1 MTKYNGGYDNDE
13 RNSRHNDSSNGIAG
27 QIKHRYDKHSRGK
40 SKAGL
45 YLYFACLYD
54 YYYYGACHE
63 EIQFPL
69 LAYYKPSLL
78 GSCMALFQLHLALFR
93 HQYYN
98 CVYIAALQPH
108 LALQSSLSQSQEQ

>member
-1 MTKYNGGYDNDE
+1 MVAMTMTSATAGTTIAATV
-13 RNSRHNDSSNGIAG
+13 IAG
-27 QIKHRYDKHSRGK
+27 HIKHRYDKHSRGK

-69 LAYYKPSLL
+69 PAY
-78 GSCMALFQLHLALFR
+78 
-93 HQYYN
+93 
-98 CVYIAALQPH
+98 
-108 LALQSSLSQSQEQ
+108 